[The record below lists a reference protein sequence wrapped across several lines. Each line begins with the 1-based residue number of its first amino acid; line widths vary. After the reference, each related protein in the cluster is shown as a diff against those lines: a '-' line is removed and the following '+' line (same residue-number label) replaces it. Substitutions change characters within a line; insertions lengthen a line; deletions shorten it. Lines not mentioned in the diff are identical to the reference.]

1 MGSTVEAFL
10 VTLAKEVLLSTHTLA
25 DTAEAE
31 ARTLLG
37 CPGQGPSKAAH
48 WSSPFLSKRSTVN

>member
-1 MGSTVEAFL
+1 MGSAVEAFL
-10 VTLAKEVLLSTHTLA
+10 VTLAKEVLLSTHTSA

-37 CPGQGPSKAAH
+37 CPGS
-48 WSSPFLSKRSTVN
+48 RSVKSRPLVVSVSE